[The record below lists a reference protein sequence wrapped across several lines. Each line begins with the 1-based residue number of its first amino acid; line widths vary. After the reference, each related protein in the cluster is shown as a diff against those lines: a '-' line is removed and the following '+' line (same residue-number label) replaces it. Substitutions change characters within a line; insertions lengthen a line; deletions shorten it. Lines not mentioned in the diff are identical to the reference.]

1 MNRLV
6 RTRMPGG
13 VGGARSKP
21 APIPI
26 FGTPVMAYDFWGV
39 SPLYENE
46 DLKVG
51 RVPTVTLIDQVLDEG
66 NCGEVTNR
74 GEEACECAVKLTKLW
89 EVSAFCDCRRQPHSG
104 QSCDPPVAVEELRTE
119 TGYKAGSN
127 RRVSQPSR
135 SRLSSF
141 GLVNPEV
148 RAALAIL
155 AH

>member
-1 MNRLV
+1 MNDVLALTCELIARPSVTPDDAGCQRLIAE
-6 RTRMPGG
+6 RLL
-13 VGGARSKP
+13 
-21 APIPI
+21 
-26 FGTPVMAYDFWGV
+26 
-39 SPLYENE
+39 PLGFEAE
-46 DLKVG
+46 WL
-51 RVPTVTLIDQVLDEG
+51 

-89 EVSAFCDCRRQPHSG
+89 EVSAFCDRRRQPHSR

-127 RRVSQPSR
+127 RRVSQTSR
-135 SRLSSF
+135 SRLRSF

-155 AH
+155 AQ